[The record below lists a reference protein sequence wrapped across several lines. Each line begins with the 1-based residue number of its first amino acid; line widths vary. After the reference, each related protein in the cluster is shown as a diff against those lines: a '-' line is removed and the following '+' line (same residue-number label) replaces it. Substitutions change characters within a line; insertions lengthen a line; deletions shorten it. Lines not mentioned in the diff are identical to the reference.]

1 MTEGDRVEDLEALVR
16 SLSDEVERLKA
27 ELSRLRRD
35 QHERPPHYS

>member
-1 MTEGDRVEDLEALVR
+1 MSESERVEELEVLVR
-16 SLSDEVERLKA
+16 SLNEEVERLKA